1 MSGAICFTI
10 NQNHGSLEIEPSPG
24 ARLGS
29 KAHRIISA
37 IFAKVSQLSK
47 NQEVVRDLNSSA
59 LDATLQPAPNGKF
72 LLRIVSQRN
81 PRSGVDV
88 LINQR
93 DASHLIQK
101 FQPKEAVPPLNLK
114 VAVAV
119 QKDRGLQVKRLEG
132 PKGMPLGPDA
142 RRIVQKLVE
151 GAEVNTS
158 CEISIFPEQ
167 DHFIARVSAEGKE
180 PVDIEMTRQKAAML
194 IQPWKRAVPLG
205 RRECKSDTSKYYV
218 SRTYRNFQRAL
229 NDISSIRSPHFDVAG
244 TAASWATYIPYFN
257 GIGEKTSEIL
267 NDLSEPFQLTALLV
281 DCVAMQQF
289 LAGNNDKLKNDQ
301 SALTRLGLSMA
312 TGFCQ
317 VFSWFAKLGLPIG
330 KTLIGR
336 LLILGTLC
344 AFTNSMLSLIS
355 EIQKGSSKLKLFGA
369 MLGVACSLI
378 SVVLL
383 FQAFNALNILSLVLS
398 TTTLFLSLGSD
409 GS

>member
-1 MSGAICFTI
+1 
-10 NQNHGSLEIEPSPG
+10 
-24 ARLGS
+24 
-29 KAHRIISA
+29 
-37 IFAKVSQLSK
+37 
-47 NQEVVRDLNSSA
+47 
-59 LDATLQPAPNGKF
+59 
-72 LLRIVSQRN
+72 
-81 PRSGVDV
+81 
-88 LINQR
+88 
-93 DASHLIQK
+93 
-101 FQPKEAVPPLNLK
+101 
-114 VAVAV
+114 
-119 QKDRGLQVKRLEG
+119 
-132 PKGMPLGPDA
+132 MPLGPDA